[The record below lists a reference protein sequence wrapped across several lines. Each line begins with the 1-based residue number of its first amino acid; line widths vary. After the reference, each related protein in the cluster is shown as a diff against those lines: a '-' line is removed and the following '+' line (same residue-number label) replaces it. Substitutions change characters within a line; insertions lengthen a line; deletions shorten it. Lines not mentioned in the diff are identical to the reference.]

1 MELDRLYQDNSPT
14 RQCQSIRQQVKFL
27 TNNFYAFLNFSVS
40 VYIPV
45 FAYRV
50 KEKVTYC
57 AIW

>member
-1 MELDRLYQDNSPT
+1 MEIDRLYQDNSPT

-45 FAYRV
+45 WV
-50 KEKVTYC
+50 
-57 AIW
+57 